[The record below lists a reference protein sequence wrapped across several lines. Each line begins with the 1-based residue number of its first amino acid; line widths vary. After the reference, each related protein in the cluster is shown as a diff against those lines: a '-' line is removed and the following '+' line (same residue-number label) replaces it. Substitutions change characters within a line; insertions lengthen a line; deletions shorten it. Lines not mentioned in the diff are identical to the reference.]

1 MLRYGTAYVD
11 AGQQAYEQQYRD
23 RVLTN
28 LQRKARV
35 FGYQL
40 VQVED
45 IGNAR
50 ATATL

>member
-1 MLRYGTAYVD
+1 MNNK
-11 AGQQAYEQQYRD
+11 YRD

-28 LQRKARV
+28 LQRKAKA

-45 IGNAR
+45 IDGGGRIDALTWGSYLEVL
-50 ATATL
+50 AIDVTS